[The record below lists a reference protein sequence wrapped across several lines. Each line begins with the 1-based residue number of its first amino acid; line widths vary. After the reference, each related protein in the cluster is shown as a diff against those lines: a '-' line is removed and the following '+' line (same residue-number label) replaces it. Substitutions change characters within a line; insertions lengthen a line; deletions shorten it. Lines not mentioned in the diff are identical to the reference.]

1 MTVNSNLSFT
11 EKICYVTDTK
21 LPPIILDEILKQV
34 KDLDY
39 QRSRI
44 GYLSEN
50 PNLPNEGMESSART
64 STQAWLCWDTWIAGI
79 MHNMFI
85 SANNDYFHYDLNH
98 FDSGIQ
104 ATKYQVGQEYN
115 WHTDTGEGDGIGKL
129 PRKLSMSFVLGED
142 FEGGELQI
150 FYPPDQQIITHNLKP
165 GTVCIFP
172 AWISHRVKP
181 VTSGI
186 RYSLVAW
193 MNGPDF
199 R

>member
-1 MTVNSNLSFT
+1 MTVHNSLSFT
-11 EKICYVTDTK
+11 EKICYVIDAQ

-39 QRSRI
+39 QRSKI
-44 GYLSEN
+44 G
-50 PNLPNEGMESSART
+50 EGLETSSNRT
-64 STQAWLCWDTWIAGI
+64 STQCWLCWDTWIAGI

-85 SANNDYFHYDLNH
+85 SANNDYFHYELDH

-104 ATKYQVGQEYN
+104 ATKYQVGQEYQ
-115 WHTDTGEGDGIGKL
+115 WHTDTGQGDKNGKL

-142 FEGGELQI
+142 FEGGELEI
-150 FYPPDQQIITHNLKP
+150 FYPSDQKILTHNLKP

-172 AWISHRVKP
+172 AWVSHRVKP
-181 VTSGI
+181 VTSGT

-199 R
+199 S

>member
-1 MTVNSNLSFT
+1 MTVSSNFSFAD
-11 EKICYVTDTK
+11 KICYVIDAQ

-34 KDLDY
+34 KELTY
-39 QRSRI
+39 GRSRT
-44 GYLSEN
+44 GNPGSEVE
-50 PNLPNEGMESSART
+50 NEIRT
-64 STQAWLCWDTWIAGI
+64 STQSWLCWDTWIAGI

-85 SANNDYFHYDLNH
+85 SANNDYFHYDLDH

-104 ATKYQVGQEYN
+104 ATKYEVGQEYN
-115 WHTDTGEGDGIGKL
+115 WHVDTGPEDSVGKL
-129 PRKLSMSFVLGED
+129 PRKLSMSFVLGEN

-150 FYPPDQQIITHNLKP
+150 FHPPEHRVVTHNLKP

-181 VTSGI
+181 ITSGT

-199 R
+199 K

>member
-1 MTVNSNLSFT
+1 VTVNSKLSFT
-11 EKICYVTDTK
+11 EKICYVIDAK
-21 LPPIILDEILKQV
+21 LPPIILDEMLKQV
-34 KDLDY
+34 KVLDY
-39 QRSRI
+39 QRSKI
-44 GYLSEN
+44 G
-50 PNLPNEGMESSART
+50 EGHETSTVRT
-64 STQAWLCWDTWIAGI
+64 SSQSWLCWDTWIAGI

-85 SANNDYFHYDLNH
+85 SANNDYFHYDLDH

-104 ATKYQVGQEYN
+104 ATKYQEGQEYN

-142 FEGGELQI
+142 FEGGELDI
-150 FYPPDQQIITHNLKP
+150 FYPSDHQIFSHNLKP

-172 AWISHRVKP
+172 SWVSHRVKP

-199 R
+199 S